1 METQYTNH
9 TLQEKAL
16 KLKKQRRRQILASLL
31 GIAILAWGIVEVA
44 CLFCRTNIPKQATMH
59 KLSSIILRSI

>member
-1 METQYTNH
+1 METQHTNH
-9 TLQEKAL
+9 TLQEKVL

-44 CLFCRTNIPKQATMH
+44 CLFWITNIPKQATMH

>member
-1 METQYTNH
+1 METQHTNH

-31 GIAILAWGIVEVA
+31 GIALVGEYK
-44 CLFCRTNIPKQATMH
+44 CRQENCSQKCQFSLHVT
-59 KLSSIILRSI
+59 